1 MDHNHRDRGDACLR
15 LLAAGGFSSSAHSD
29 SRLGRGLGAGRPG
42 RLGSRADP
50 VRQVVFHSREGDGT
64 GHERDLLKDSE
75 PGVRFWNSSDRWH
88 HPVDRVTGVALGASW
103 GFANAG
109 DTSAEGGASSG
120 GEIWGSVPGLSGAN
134 LVLSRP
140 APVACTWERRRW
152 GLRVRARLESCR
164 KRAPSERGFS
174 RWVEAPGFSPARN
187 RRRTDW
193 ASALEVRSI
202 LPRPKLHFSLAN
214 PTLWAACQGT
224 T

>member
-109 DTSAEGGASSG
+109 DTGAEGGASSG
-120 GEIWGSVPGLSGAN
+120 GEIWGSVPSLSGAN

-140 APVACTWERRRW
+140 
-152 GLRVRARLESCR
+152 LLL
-164 KRAPSERGFS
+164 RAPGNADVVGCVSGHDLS
-174 RWVEAPGFSPARN
+174 HAVSAPPVNAALAAGWK
-187 RRRTDW
+187 RR
-193 ASALEVRSI
+193 ASAQRETVEERIGLQPWKV
-202 LPRPKLHFSLAN
+202 
-214 PTLWAACQGT
+214 
-224 T
+224 